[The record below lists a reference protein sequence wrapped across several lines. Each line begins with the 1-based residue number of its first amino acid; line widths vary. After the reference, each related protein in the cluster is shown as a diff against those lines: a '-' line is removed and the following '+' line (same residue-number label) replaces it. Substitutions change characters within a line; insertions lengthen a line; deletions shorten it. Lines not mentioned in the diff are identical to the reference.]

1 MIDDAVF
8 GLGCFGALFERP
20 THSEHPR
27 ISGIAQQIH
36 VELGITDSA
45 QATVLEG
52 LTLELLGIAI
62 RAAGPGS
69 APLHPAG

>member
-1 MIDDAVF
+1 
-8 GLGCFGALFERP
+8 
-20 THSEHPR
+20 
-27 ISGIAQQIH
+27 